1 MDLSK
6 YSDYELTMAINRL
19 PPVPTIIRS
28 TGLFKAEPMSTT
40 AAKVSMADDDKL
52 TLVPA
57 KPRGAAGEP
66 VDEGKAKTRYFE
78 AVHLPQD
85 DVVRADDVQNLREY
99 GSNKK
104 VLTTDKK
111 VNDKLAKMR
120 RKIDYTREHLQLG
133 AIQGKL
139 IDATGKV
146 LIDINKEFG
155 VTHKTKNIQAS
166 SDTLDVGELFEEI
179 LNEQEDIIGDMF
191 DGFYVFA
198 SPDFMTKFL
207 HHKSMKDIYKGYRE
221 ASVYRDGKARQA
233 FEHSNA
239 RFIRY
244 GTKFGSD
251 ADIKA
256 GEAKLVPK
264 GLIETF
270 IEFFAPADMEGAVNT
285 PALPFYVSKEPLK
298 HKKGTELHAQSN
310 PLPINL
316 NPKSVITLKLT

>member
-6 YSDYELTMAINRL
+6 YSDLDLTLAINAL

-28 TGLFKAEPMSTT
+28 TGLFGSKPMTTT
-40 AAKVSMADDDKL
+40 AAKVSMKNDKL

-57 KPRGAAGEP
+57 MPRGGPGTP
-66 VDEGKAKTRYFE
+66 VDEAGGTTKYFE

-85 DVVRADDVQNLREY
+85 DVVRADDVQNLREF
-99 GSNKK
+99 GTNRK
-104 VLTTDKK
+104 VMTTPAK
-111 VNDKLAKMR
+111 VNDKLLKMR

-139 IDATGKV
+139 IDSTGKV

-155 VTHKTKNIQAS
+155 VTHKTKSIQISNDATDAS
-166 SDTLDVGELFEEI
+166 AVFDEI
-179 LNEQEDIIGDMF
+179 LGEQEDVIGDMF
-191 DGFYVFA
+191 DGFYLFA
-198 SPDFMTKFL
+198 SPEFMTKFMN
-207 HHKSMKDIYKGYRE
+207 HKSMKDIYKMYRE
-221 ASVYRDGKARQA
+221 AVVYRDGKAREA
-233 FEHSNA
+233 FTHSNA
-239 RFIRY
+239 NFIRY
-244 GTKFGSD
+244 SHKFGST
-251 ADIKA
+251 ADIQA

-264 GLIETF
+264 GLVDTF

-285 PALPFYVSKEPLK
+285 EALPFYVSKEPLK

-316 NPKSVITLKLT
+316 NPKSVLTLKLT